1 MSDDDAVDYTCYHI
15 SEVRGNGFVK
25 YTVCDHNL
33 KSYGDFATIERAEER
48 LWELEAQQQEGV
60 VNPSNN

>member
-1 MSDDDAVDYTCYHI
+1 MSDVDPVEFASYHI
-15 SEVRGNGFVK
+15 IEVKGNGFVK
-25 YTVCDHNL
+25 YTVCDDED

-48 LWELEAQQQEGV
+48 MWDLQAQQQEVV